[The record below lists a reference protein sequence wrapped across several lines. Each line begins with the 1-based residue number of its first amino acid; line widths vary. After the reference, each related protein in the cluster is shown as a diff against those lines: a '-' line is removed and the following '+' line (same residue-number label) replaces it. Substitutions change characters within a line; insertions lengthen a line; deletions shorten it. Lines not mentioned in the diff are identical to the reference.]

1 MHPRHRI
8 RMFVLA
14 TLACFAHTA
23 LAIDSFSYTGVLVM
37 PRSEANANLLAN
49 GKVLIAG
56 GRSNDGITTSA
67 ELYDPS
73 TGLFAATGD
82 MVTMLAY
89 RSSALL
95 PGGKVLF
102 AGGLVAN
109 DGNYI
114 GTNTAEVYDS
124 ASSTFAA
131 TASFAPVGNYQG
143 YRWAATAT
151 ALADGKVLVAGG
163 TSQHAALSSAQLY
176 DPVTATFAP
185 TGNMI
190 AQRVGHTATL
200 LPSGKVLL
208 AGGTPGSSSPVN
220 DSGAEIYNPGTG
232 TFAITAGA
240 MTSYLN
246 GRYGATATLLA
257 DGKVFVAGG
266 ANSNSPCPDGGIASA
281 ELYNPAAGTF
291 APTLGQSVF
300 VKYDHTA
307 TLLSTGKVL
316 LAGGFGDAF
325 DCLGAGAGNVAEL
338 YDPVAGSFSQT
349 GNMVAS
355 RGGQTAT
362 LLMNGKVLIA
372 GGADP
377 NNTDNSIA
385 SAELYDPATG
395 LFSAAASMTL
405 ARQDATATALPGGRA
420 LIAGGDDFDGG
431 PLNTAELFVANVIF
445 RGVFEG
451 P

>member
-143 YRWAATAT
+143 NRWAATAT
-151 ALADGKVLVAGG
+151 ALTDGKVLVAGG
-163 TSQHAALSSAQLY
+163 TSQHFALSSAQLY
-176 DPVTATFAP
+176 DPVAATFAP

-232 TFAITAGA
+232 TFAITTGA

-246 GRYGATATLLA
+246 GRYGATATLLT
-257 DGKVFVAGG
+257 D
-266 ANSNSPCPDGGIASA
+266 
-281 ELYNPAAGTF
+281 
-291 APTLGQSVF
+291 
-300 VKYDHTA
+300 
-307 TLLSTGKVL
+307 
-316 LAGGFGDAF
+316 
-325 DCLGAGAGNVAEL
+325 
-338 YDPVAGSFSQT
+338 
-349 GNMVAS
+349 
-355 RGGQTAT
+355 
-362 LLMNGKVLIA
+362 GKVLIA
-372 GGADP
+372 GGQDYAGNVLVSAEVFDEGSGSFTATGNLGTARYAATASLLSNGKVLIAAGADP
-377 NNTDNSIA
+377 SNTDYSIA

-395 LFSAAASMTL
+395 MFSATASML
-405 ARQDATATALPGGRA
+405 DARQDATATVLPGGRV
-420 LIAGGDDFDGG
+420 LIAGGNNNDDA
-431 PLNTAELFVANVIF
+431 PLFTAELYIANVIF
-445 RGVFEG
+445 HGAFEG

>member
-14 TLACFAHTA
+14 TLGCFAHTA
-23 LAIDSFSYTGVLVM
+23 LAIDSFSYTGLLVM

-56 GRSNDGITTSA
+56 GRSLDGITTSA

-124 ASSTFAA
+124 ASATFAA
-131 TASFAPVGNYQG
+131 TGSFAPVGNYLG
-143 YRWAATAT
+143 YRWEATAT
-151 ALADGKVLVAGG
+151 ALADGKILVAGG
-163 TSQHAALSSAQLY
+163 YSHPSALSSAQLY

-190 AQRVGHTATL
+190 APRVGHTATL

-220 DSGAEIYNPGTG
+220 DSGAEIYDPGTG

-257 DGKVFVAGG
+257 DGKILIAGG
-266 ANSNSPCPDGGIASA
+266 QDN
-281 ELYNPAAGTF
+281 
-291 APTLGQSVF
+291 
-300 VKYDHTA
+300 
-307 TLLSTGKVL
+307 
-316 LAGGFGDAF
+316 
-325 DCLGAGAGNVAEL
+325 AGNVLVTAEL
-338 YDPVAGSFSQT
+338 FDEGSGSFTAT
-349 GNMVAS
+349 GNLGTARYAATAS
-355 RGGQTAT
+355 
-362 LLMNGKVLIA
+362 LLSDGKVLIA
-372 GGADP
+372 AGADP
-377 NNTDNSIA
+377 SNTDYSIA

-395 LFSAAASMTL
+395 MFSATASML
-405 ARQDATATALPGGRA
+405 DARQEATATVLPGGRV
-420 LIAGGDDFDGG
+420 LIAGGSNNDNA
-431 PLNTAELFVANVIF
+431 PLFTAELYIANVIF
-445 RGVFEG
+445 HGAFEG